1 MHPSLIPEIC
11 EWPSTAK
18 TRPHA
23 GRVANVR
30 ELFPKTPARAGM
42 ETSLHPGDKR
52 ARGYARSVNPPPYY
66 SSRRVAHSLTLQ
78 PADVPRG
85 IRLCSSRCPLPSPP
99 MWIRGS
105 CLERAFRCGIC
116 KLYLFFG
123 LLVIYCLN
131 SLCIT
136 STECQWA
143 LVSIDFVIFRGE
155 CG

>member
-1 MHPSLIPEIC
+1 MHPSLIPKIRE
-11 EWPSTAK
+11 PATAK

-23 GRVANVR
+23 ARVANVR

-85 IRLCSSRCPLPSPP
+85 IRLCSSRSPHPSPP
-99 MWIRGS
+99 IRGS
-105 CLERAFRCGIC
+105 VARAFRCGIC
-116 KLYLFFG
+116 KLYLFFYPS
-123 LLVIYCLN
+123 VIYCLN
-131 SLCIT
+131 SSCIT
-136 STECQWA
+136 STECQLA
-143 LVSIDFVIFRGE
+143 LMSINFITFRGE